1 MLLFKPGIVY
11 KPFIAILWIMAF
23 ACSEKPAAA
32 DLSSLEKI
40 PMSYARGFSIY
51 KGADF
56 YLLEIGPEQESKS
69 LLLVHEAGKNSSTF
83 AGKIDGSIPVGSR
96 KIILTATTQIPHLS
110 YLGAEEHLMAFPNL
124 DLISSMEVRKRIEG
138 NEILDLGKGPSP
150 DLEKIIAAD
159 PDWVM
164 VSGFGEAGQLA
175 ERLKAADIP
184 VIVNGEFLEKHP
196 LGRSEWIKLT
206 GILLGKPDLA
216 DSVFDQIEKNYREAL
231 STTGQ
236 IPEKERPTVLS
247 GNLYKDIWYAPSKDS
262 WAAQI
267 IQDAGGQY
275 LFGDLGGN
283 GSLMLNYEFVL
294 EKARDASYWIGAS
307 DFKNLGHMLSE
318 NPKYGNFEAFKNKQV
333 YTYTLKKGETG
344 GLMYFE
350 EGYLRPDWV
359 LMDMIKILHPEKA
372 ITHDFQYFQRLDE

>member
-11 KPFIAILWIMAF
+11 KPFIVILWTIVS
-23 ACSEKPAAA
+23 ACSEKQARA

-40 PMSYARGFSIY
+40 PMAYARGFSIY
-51 KGADF
+51 KGAGF
-56 YLLEIGPEQESKS
+56 HLLEIGSNKENKS
-69 LLLVHEAGKNSSTF
+69 YFLVHEPGKKNNAYTDDVAGT
-83 AGKIDGSIPVGSR
+83 IPTGSR
-96 KIILTATTQIPHLS
+96 KIILTATTQIPHLI
-110 YLGAEEHLMAFPNL
+110 YLGAEDALMAFPNL
-124 DLISSMEVRKRIEG
+124 DLISSPEVRERITG

-164 VSGFGEAGQLA
+164 VSGFGEAGQL
-175 ERLKAADIP
+175 EEKLQAADIP

-196 LGRSEWIKLT
+196 LGRTEWIKLT
-206 GILLGKPDLA
+206 GVLLGKPDLA
-216 DSVFDQIEKNYREAL
+216 DRVFALIEKNYLTAL
-231 STTGQ
+231 NKTNE
-236 IPEKERPTVLS
+236 IPDKERPTVLS
-247 GNLYKDIWYAPSKDS
+247 GNLYKDIWYAPARDS

-275 LFGDLGGN
+275 IFRELSGS
-283 GSLMLNYEFVL
+283 GSLMLNYEYVL
-294 EKARDASYWIGAS
+294 EKARDARFWIGAS

-318 NPKYGNFEAFKNKQV
+318 NSKYGNFEAFKNKQV
-333 YTYTLKKGETG
+333 FTYTLKKGETG

-359 LMDMIKILHPEKA
+359 LLDMIKILHPDKA
-372 ITHDFQYFQRLDE
+372 QTHDFQYFQRLDD